1 MEVPVWTEGKRIG
14 WLWIG
19 KQESETLFDLRAA
32 AEGPWRA
39 VVWGSGGEMT
49 LGVAE
54 DGRLRRVFSDE
65 LTAGLGRLEGA
76 RLESLSAREE
86 TWQPAG
92 EGYPSGSLRRRQH
105 RGWLVAAP
113 FQEREPFPMVQRFCM
128 ARICRRNGKEWAVF
142 FLPDEKKTTKS

>member
-1 MEVPVWTEGKRIG
+1 MWTEGKQSG
-14 WLWIG
+14 WLRVG
-19 KQESETLFDLRAA
+19 KRENETLFDLRAA
-32 AEGPWRA
+32 AEGLWRA
-39 VVWGSGGEMT
+39 VVWGSSGELT

-65 LTAGLGRLEGA
+65 LTAGLGGVEGA
-76 RLESLSAREE
+76 RLEPLSAREE

-92 EGYPSGSLRRRQH
+92 EDYPSGSLRRRHH

-113 FQEREPFPMVQRFCM
+113 FQEWEPFPMVQRFCM

-142 FLPDEKKTTKS
+142 FLPDEKKTTTS